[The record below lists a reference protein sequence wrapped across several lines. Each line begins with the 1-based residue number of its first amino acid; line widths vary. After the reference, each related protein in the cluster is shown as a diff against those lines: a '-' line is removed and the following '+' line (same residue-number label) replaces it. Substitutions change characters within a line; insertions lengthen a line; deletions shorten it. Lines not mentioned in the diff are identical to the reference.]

1 MFTDK
6 KITEIIGEI
15 FMFFFKLSIS
25 IGSTIIHVVIILFV
39 SFILVFSTNKNTL
52 IPLLIILSFI
62 FLQAIIA
69 NGCVISKL
77 EQFSFINLTDLVK
90 RGFYLEKNIT
100 LGDIEKTLI
109 GIITLLCLF
118 KVVIIL
124 ILEEN
129 GFFRLP
135 VIL

>member
-1 MFTDK
+1 
-6 KITEIIGEI
+6 
-15 FMFFFKLSIS
+15 MFFFKLTIS
-25 IGSTIIHVVIILFV
+25 IGSTLIHVVIVFFV
-39 SFILVFSTNKNTL
+39 SFILLFSTNKNTL
-52 IPLLIILSFI
+52 IPLVIILSLI

-69 NGCVISKL
+69 NGCIISKL

-90 RGFYLEKNIT
+90 RGFYLEKNIK
-100 LGDIEKTLI
+100 LGDIEKILI

-118 KVVIIL
+118 KLVIIL
-124 ILEEN
+124 LLEEN

>member
-1 MFTDK
+1 MFTNK

-15 FMFFFKLSIS
+15 FMFFFKLTIS
-25 IGSTIIHVVIILFV
+25 IGSTLIHVVIVFFV
-39 SFILVFSTNKNTL
+39 SFILLFSTNKNTL
-52 IPLLIILSFI
+52 IPLVIILSLI

-69 NGCVISKL
+69 NGCIISKL

-90 RGFYLEKNIT
+90 RGFYLEKNIK
-100 LGDIEKTLI
+100 LGDIEKILI

-118 KVVIIL
+118 KLVIIL
-124 ILEEN
+124 LLEEN

>member
-25 IGSTIIHVVIILFV
+25 IGSTLIHVVIILFV

-90 RGFYLEKNIT
+90 RGFYLEKNIK

>member
-15 FMFFFKLSIS
+15 FMFFLKLSIS
-25 IGSTIIHVVIILFV
+25 IGSTLIHIVIILFV

-52 IPLLIILSFI
+52 IPLVIILSLI

-100 LGDIEKTLI
+100 LGDIEKILI
-109 GIITLLCLF
+109 GLISLLSLF
-118 KVVIIL
+118 KVIIIL
-124 ILEEN
+124 LLEEY
-129 GFFRLP
+129 GYYRIP
-135 VIL
+135 VVF